1 MKNKLVLIA
10 ALFIAYFAAQ
20 PAKAQLYDTGDI
32 TVNAGLSLGV
42 IGYGGYGLYGG
53 NFSGF
58 LPITAN
64 VEYSINDQFA
74 VGGYAAFYSR
84 GYNINYGSGRYK
96 NGFRAFA
103 FGGRGTFHATPL
115 LNDALDANLDENKLD
130 LYASVIAGL
139 EVTSWYYDNDY
150 YRQLGISAPNDNRVR
165 PVLGPVLGVR
175 YMFNPGLG
183 VYFEGGRGALG
194 WATFGVSFKF

>member
-10 ALFIAYFAAQ
+10 ALFITYFAAQ

-32 TVNAGLSLGV
+32 MVNAGLSLGV
-42 IGYGGYGLYGG
+42 IGYGGYGYGS
-53 NFSGF
+53 NFTGF
-58 LPITAN
+58 FPLTAN

-84 GYNINYGSGRYK
+84 GYRIDYGGNRYK

-103 FGGRGTFHATPL
+103 FGGRGTFHATSL
-115 LNDALDANLDENKLD
+115 LNDALDANIEEDKLD
-130 LYASVIAGL
+130 LYAAVSAGL
-139 EVTSWYYDNDY
+139 QISSWYYDNDY

-165 PVLGPVLGVR
+165 PVLGPILGVR

-183 VYFEGGRGALG
+183 VYAELGRGALG

>member
-10 ALFIAYFAAQ
+10 ALFIAYFTAQ

-42 IGYGGYGLYGG
+42 IGYGGYGFYSG

-58 LPITAN
+58 FPLTAN

-84 GYNINYGSGRYK
+84 GYKYGNGYK
-96 NGFRAFA
+96 DGFRAFA

-115 LNDALDANLDENKLD
+115 LNDALDLNLDENKLD

-139 EVTSWYYDNDY
+139 QISSWYYDNDY
-150 YRQLGISAPNDNRVR
+150 WNQPGFNMPNNNRVR

-175 YMFNPGLG
+175 YMFNPGFG

-194 WATFGVSFKF
+194 WATFGASFKF

>member
-10 ALFIAYFAAQ
+10 ALFITYFAAQ

-42 IGYGGYGLYGG
+42 IGYGGYGFYGG

-84 GYNINYGSGRYK
+84 SYSYNFGGDRFK
-96 NGFRAFA
+96 DGFRIFS

-115 LNDALDANLDENKLD
+115 LNDALDANLDEDKLD
-130 LYASVIAGL
+130 LYGTVIVGL
-139 EVTSWYYDNDY
+139 EVTNWYYDNGYWGTRGAPDY
-150 YRQLGISAPNDNRVR
+150 NRVR
-165 PVLGPVLGVR
+165 PILGPVLGVR
-175 YMFNPGLG
+175 YMFNPGIG

-194 WATFGVSFKF
+194 WATFGASFKF